1 MIGRFKVRTDLAME
15 NGEKFEKDRV
25 EIPGVE
31 IRKRYNHTRELWTT
45 LVKIETDQGARLMEK
60 PIGTYITMEAPNLSV
75 PDEAYHREI
84 SEELAGYLR
93 KLMPKDKDCS
103 VLVVGLGNRGITADA
118 LGPMV
123 VDNLRISRHIV
134 KEYGVAAMG
143 EEHVIRVS
151 SLVPGVMAQ
160 TGMETQEIIQ
170 GVVEE
175 TKPDVLVVVDALAAR
190 SVKRLNCT
198 IQVTDTGISPGSG
211 VGNHRNGL
219 NRETMKIPVIGIGVP
234 TVVDAGTIIH
244 DAVSELL
251 ESLEESEM
259 DEFLSELISPSM
271 MSMYVTPKDID
282 ETVKRLSFTI
292 SEGLNLAFSGED
304 HSKEKKK
311 KGSE

>member
-1 MIGRFKVRTDLAME
+1 MIGRFRVRTDLAME

-31 IRKRYNHTRELWTT
+31 IKKRYNSGKELWTT
-45 LVKIETDQGARLMEK
+45 LVKIETEQGARLMEK
-60 PIGTYITMEAPNLSV
+60 PMGTYITMEAPNLAV
-75 PDEAYHREI
+75 PDDAYHREI
-84 SEELAGYLR
+84 STELSRYLK
-93 KLMPKDKDCS
+93 KLLPDDRDCS
-103 VLVVGLGNRGITADA
+103 VLVVGLGNREITADA

-123 VDNLRISRHIV
+123 VDNLKINRHIV
-134 KEYGVAAMG
+134 REYGVAAMG
-143 EEHVIRVS
+143 EDHVIRVS

-175 TKPDVLVVVDALAAR
+175 TKPDVLIVVDALAAR
-190 SVKRLNCT
+190 SIRRLNCT

-211 VGNHRNGL
+211 VGNYRNGL

-259 DEFLSELISPSM
+259 DEFLSELITPAM

-282 ETVKRLSFTI
+282 ETVKRLSYTI
-292 SEGLNLAFSGED
+292 SEGLNLAFSQ
-304 HSKEKKK
+304 
-311 KGSE
+311 

>member
-1 MIGRFKVRTDLAME
+1 MIGRFRVRTDLAME

-31 IRKRYNHTRELWTT
+31 IKKRYNSGKELWTT

-60 PIGTYITMEAPNLSV
+60 PTGTYITMEAPKLSV

-84 SEELAGYLR
+84 SEELARYLK
-93 KLMPKDKDCS
+93 KLLPGDRDCS
-103 VLVVGLGNRGITADA
+103 VLVVGLGNREITADA

-123 VDNLRISRHIV
+123 VDNLKITRHIV
-134 KEYGVAAMG
+134 REYGVAAMG

-170 GVVEE
+170 GVVNE

-190 SVKRLNCT
+190 SIKRLNCT

-211 VGNHRNGL
+211 VGNYRNGL

-259 DEFLSELISPSM
+259 DEFLSELISPLM

-282 ETVKRLSFTI
+282 ETVKRLSYTI
-292 SEGLNLAFSGED
+292 SEGLNLAFS
-304 HSKEKKK
+304 
-311 KGSE
+311 